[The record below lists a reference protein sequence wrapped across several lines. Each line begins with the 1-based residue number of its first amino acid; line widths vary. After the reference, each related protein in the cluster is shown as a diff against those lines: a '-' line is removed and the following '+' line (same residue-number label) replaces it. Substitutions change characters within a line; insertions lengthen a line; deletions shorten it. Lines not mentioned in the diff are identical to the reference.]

1 MSTSGRET
9 LVKTVLS
16 SIPIYHFTVFQ
27 AQKGVL
33 KRIDRLRRSFLWRGE
48 TPENVTGGHSL
59 INWPTTCLPKEKG
72 GIGIMDLER
81 FTRAL
86 RLRWLWF
93 KWKQKE
99 RAWTNLEVPCNKTDH
114 ELFNASTVVNIGN
127 GKTAL
132 FWTSSWINGA
142 SAKTIAP
149 SLFQK
154 THRKKI
160 SVQKAL
166 ENNRWID
173 HIYPPNS
180 HAEVSEFAD
189 LWEAIKDTQLINNME
204 DDIRWRWTESGEYT
218 TKSAYEIQFQ
228 GTFSKLRIMPIWKAK
243 TEPKC
248 RFFAW
253 TLMHK
258 KILTAN
264 NLMKRGWTDDPI
276 CKLCTNDQ
284 ETPTHLCKDC
294 PFTKEVW
301 ELIKIWF
308 SLTDLSSISTTGSL
322 HNYWRR
328 CRRKVDKNQRRRFD
342 GIIIYFWWNI
352 WKERNRRTFQQKSLS
367 PKQVASLCKDDISQ
381 FSLATSPIHNT
392 AN

>member
-1 MSTSGRET
+1 
-9 LVKTVLS
+9 
-16 SIPIYHFTVFQ
+16 
-27 AQKGVL
+27 
-33 KRIDRLRRSFLWRGE
+33 
-48 TPENVTGGHSL
+48 
-59 INWPTTCLPKEKG
+59 
-72 GIGIMDLER
+72 
-81 FTRAL
+81 
-86 RLRWLWF
+86 
-93 KWKQKE
+93 
-99 RAWTNLEVPCNKTDH
+99 
-114 ELFNASTVVNIGN
+114 
-127 GKTAL
+127 L

-149 SLFQK
+149 SLFRK

-166 ENNRWID
+166 ENSRWID

-189 LWEAIKDTQLINNME
+189 LWEAIKDTQLIDNME
-204 DDIRWRWTESGEYT
+204 DNIRWRWTESGEYT
-218 TKSAYEIQFQ
+218 TKSAYKIQFQ

-367 PKQVASLCKDDISQ
+367 PRQVASLCKDDISQ
-381 FSLATSPIHNT
+381 FSLATAPIHNT